1 MQKHKSLRKALI
13 NAVPQLRNN
22 PDMLRLFADN
32 GHTDSR
38 LASSLSFE
46 KVYVLNVVVTDFTG
60 DLDLIFVPVQAW
72 LREHQPDIMTTDDGR
87 EKGFTWMIDINNDDS
102 LDISISLRLTER
114 TLVKEV
120 DGALHVSYAPE
131 PPLPEL
137 VTRPVALYANGEL
150 VSQWDE

>member
-46 KVYVLNVVVTDFTG
+46 KVY
-60 DLDLIFVPVQAW
+60 A
-72 LREHQPDIMTTDDGR
+72 
-87 EKGFTWMIDINNDDS
+87 
-102 LDISISLRLTER
+102 
-114 TLVKEV
+114 
-120 DGALHVSYAPE
+120 A
-131 PPLPEL
+131 
-137 VTRPVALYANGEL
+137 
-150 VSQWDE
+150 

>member
-87 EKGFTWMIDINNDDS
+87 EKGFTG
-102 LDISISLRLTER
+102 LLISITTIRLIS
-114 TLVKEV
+114 
-120 DGALHVSYAPE
+120 VSA
-131 PPLPEL
+131 
-137 VTRPVALYANGEL
+137 
-150 VSQWDE
+150 

>member
-13 NAVPQLRNN
+13 SAVPQLRKN
-22 PDMLRLFADN
+22 PDMLHLFADN
-32 GHTDSR
+32 GRIDSR
-38 LASSLSFE
+38 LAASLSFE
-46 KVYVLNVVVTDFTG
+46 KIYLLNVVVTDFVG
-60 DLDLIFVPVQAW
+60 DIDLIFVPVQAW
-72 LREHQPDIMTTDDGR
+72 LREHQPDITTTDDGR
-87 EKGFTWMIDINNDDS
+87 EKGFTWQIDINNDDS

-131 PPLPEL
+131 PPPPEQ
-137 VTRPVALYANGEL
+137 VHRPAAMYASGQL

>member
-72 LREHQPDIMTTDDGR
+72 LREDPPEIITTDDGR
-87 EKGFTWMIDINNDDS
+87 EKGFTWIIDINNDDS

-120 DGALHVSYAPE
+120 DGALHVSYALE
-131 PPLPEL
+131 PPLPEP
-137 VTRPVALYANGEL
+137 VTRPVELYVNGEL
-150 VSQWDE
+150 VSKWDE

>member
-13 NAVPQLRNN
+13 NAVPQHRNN
-22 PDMLRLFADN
+22 TNMRLQFVDN

-72 LREHQPDIMTTDDGR
+72 LREHQPDIMTTDAGR
-87 EKGFTWMIDINNDDS
+87 EKGFTWMI
-102 LDISISLRLTER
+102 
-114 TLVKEV
+114 
-120 DGALHVSYAPE
+120 
-131 PPLPEL
+131 
-137 VTRPVALYANGEL
+137 
-150 VSQWDE
+150 

>member
-60 DLDLIFVPVQAW
+60 DLDL
-72 LREHQPDIMTTDDGR
+72 TDDGR
-87 EKGFTWMIDINNDDS
+87 EKGFTWIIDINNDDS

-131 PPLPEL
+131 PPLPEP
-137 VTRPVALYANGEL
+137 VTRPVELYVNGEL
-150 VSQWDE
+150 VSKWNE

>member
-13 NAVPQLRNN
+13 KAVPQLRNN
-22 PDMLRLFADN
+22 PDMLHLFADN
-32 GHTDSR
+32 GRTDSR

-46 KVYVLNVVVTDFTG
+46 KVYVLNVVITDFTG

-72 LREHQPDIMTTDDGR
+72 LREYQPDIMTTDDGR

-114 TLVKEV
+114 TLVREI

-137 VTRPVALYANGEL
+137 VAHPVAMYANGEL

>member
-46 KVYVLNVVVTDFTG
+46 KVYVLNVVVTYFTG
-60 DLDLIFVPVQAW
+60 DLDLLFVQVQAL
-72 LREHQPDIMTTDDGR
+72 LR
-87 EKGFTWMIDINNDDS
+87 
-102 LDISISLRLTER
+102 
-114 TLVKEV
+114 
-120 DGALHVSYAPE
+120 
-131 PPLPEL
+131 
-137 VTRPVALYANGEL
+137 
-150 VSQWDE
+150 